1 MENRPIDPTQAFI
14 AILQDLYKQE
24 RKRAQKNFIIALIIS
39 VFLVLSIV
47 LNVLLIAE
55 LSSYDTVTITETT
68 TTETY
73 DSDIEGDNANIV
85 NGNQYNDNAV
95 HNQGKYPNNQEEV
108 DE

>member
-1 MENRPIDPTQAFI
+1 MGHNPIDSTQAFI

-47 LNVLLIAE
+47 LNVLLIAK

-85 NGNQYNDNAV
+85 NGNQYNDNAT
-95 HNQGKYPNNQEEV
+95 HNQGEYPNNQEEV

>member
-1 MENRPIDPTQAFI
+1 MENQPIDPTQAFI
-14 AILQDLYKQE
+14 AILQNLYKHE

-73 DSDIEGDNANIV
+73 DSDIEGDNANII
-85 NGNQYNDNAV
+85 NGNQYNDNAT
-95 HNQGKYPNNQEEV
+95 HNQGEYPKNQEEV
-108 DE
+108 DK

>member
-1 MENRPIDPTQAFI
+1 MENQPIDPAQAFT

-85 NGNQYNDNAV
+85 NGNQYNDSAV
-95 HNQGKYPNNQEEV
+95 HNQGEYPNNQEEV